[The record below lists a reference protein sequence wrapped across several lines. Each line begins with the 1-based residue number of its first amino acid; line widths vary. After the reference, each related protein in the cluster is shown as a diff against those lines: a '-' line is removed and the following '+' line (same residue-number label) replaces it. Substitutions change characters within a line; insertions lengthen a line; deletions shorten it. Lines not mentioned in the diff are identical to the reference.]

1 MNLAEFGGES
11 GLLDATVDGQRNDEH
26 LLPVSQMSKRRQ
38 QTVTDLPA
46 NNDTSHS
53 SLRNANPRGIFQTR
67 VPGLQTRV
75 PGLDYVSP
83 AGTVQLVVNCQRQT
97 RESWT
102 VASPRGGLGS
112 TPLLLEVA
120 SEIDTNPTSFYM
132 GGGIGGRTITDP
144 RARHVCPPHIF

>member
-11 GLLDATVDGQRNDEH
+11 GLLDTTVDGQRNDEH

-67 VPGLQTRV
+67 VYGFDGLQARVTGYPGLIMSVR
-75 PGLDYVSP
+75 P
-83 AGTVQLVVNCQRQT
+83 VQY
-97 RESWT
+97 S
-102 VASPRGGLGS
+102 
-112 TPLLLEVA
+112 
-120 SEIDTNPTSFYM
+120 
-132 GGGIGGRTITDP
+132 
-144 RARHVCPPHIF
+144 